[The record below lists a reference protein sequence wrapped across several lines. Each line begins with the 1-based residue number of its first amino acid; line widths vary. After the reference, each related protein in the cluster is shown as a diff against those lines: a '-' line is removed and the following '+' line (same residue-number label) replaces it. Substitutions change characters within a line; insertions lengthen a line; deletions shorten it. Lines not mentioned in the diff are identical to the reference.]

1 MFSLYYCMNLIKLL
15 NYGEYRN
22 YDKCS
27 RLKRISSI
35 EDNYFF
41 YFMGVYL
48 LSSVTL
54 QRKTIILYCEENV
67 WVKVRVFKRFFNL
80 FVFGFL
86 FTIIKKLRSFM
97 KKKMFIEIRLCN
109 LMTYLFNG
117 HVKIIEIKLWD
128 LMTYFLKAMPKSLKY
143 TWWSLMYQF

>member
-27 RLKRISSI
+27 RLKRIPSI

-48 LSSVTL
+48 FSSVTL

>member
-48 LSSVTL
+48 FSSVTL

-67 WVKVRVFKRFFNL
+67 WVKVRVFKIFFNL

-97 KKKMFIEIRLCN
+97 KKKMFIEIRFCN

>member
-1 MFSLYYCMNLIKLL
+1 MNLVKLL

-48 LSSVTL
+48 FSSVTL

-67 WVKVRVFKRFFNL
+67 
-80 FVFGFL
+80 
-86 FTIIKKLRSFM
+86 
-97 KKKMFIEIRLCN
+97 
-109 LMTYLFNG
+109 
-117 HVKIIEIKLWD
+117 
-128 LMTYFLKAMPKSLKY
+128 
-143 TWWSLMYQF
+143 

>member
-22 YDKCS
+22 CDKCS

-48 LSSVTL
+48 FSSVTL

-67 WVKVRVFKRFFNL
+67 WVKVRVFKRFCNL

>member
-48 LSSVTL
+48 FPSVTL
-54 QRKTIILYCEENV
+54 QRKTIILCCEENV

>member
-41 YFMGVYL
+41 YFMGIYL
-48 LSSVTL
+48 FSSVTL